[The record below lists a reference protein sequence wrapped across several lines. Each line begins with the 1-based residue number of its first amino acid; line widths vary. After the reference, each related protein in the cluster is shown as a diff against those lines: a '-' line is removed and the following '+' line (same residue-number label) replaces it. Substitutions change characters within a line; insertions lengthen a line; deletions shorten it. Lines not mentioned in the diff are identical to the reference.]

1 MYRITT
7 DLAKAIIEIKLEGF
21 WSLDQV
27 DQLSRDL
34 AAQAARV
41 ALTGRR
47 QAVLY
52 DYTDV
57 TIQSQDVIGVLQG
70 MARNDDF
77 KSRRVALYSAGR
89 MAVQQAR
96 RVAAA
101 SDRFAVF
108 DNRGAALDWLA
119 AA

>member
-1 MYRITT
+1 MYEITT

-21 WSLDQV
+21 WSMEQV
-27 DQLSRDL
+27 EAFGHDL

-57 TIQSQDVIGVLQG
+57 VIQSQDVIGALQA

-108 DNRGAALDWLA
+108 DDRRAALAWLA
-119 AA
+119 A